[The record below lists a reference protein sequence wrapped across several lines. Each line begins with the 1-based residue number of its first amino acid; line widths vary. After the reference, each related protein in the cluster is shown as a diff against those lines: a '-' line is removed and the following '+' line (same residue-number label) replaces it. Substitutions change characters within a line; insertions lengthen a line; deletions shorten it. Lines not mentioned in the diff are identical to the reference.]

1 MQMPRLPN
9 AEFNTAVRA
18 TEARPRAPT
27 NWSKIARCTAV
38 AIGFTFVV
46 AAGVYL
52 VIRIVLFVL

>member
-1 MQMPRLPN
+1 MQIPRLPH
-9 AEFNTAVRA
+9 AEFRQSERLDAGPQ
-18 TEARPRAPT
+18 ART

-52 VIRIVLFVL
+52 MLRIFLFAL